1 MESAHTNSGDHD
13 METLGS
19 HSFKVLLILYFFVEV
34 WLDETS
40 NKLLEISLLYE
51 QSTECQDETLQR
63 VADIKQDYH
72 DRGFARLSIQGK
84 MERSRAKRPFTS
96 SEQGSLREKHD
107 TVLHLVEV
115 VTRSLQQKLGS
126 RQTRPTMVKYFES
139 PVPTSM
145 VLINRRHQV

>member
-19 HSFKVLLILYFFVEV
+19 QSFKVLLISYFFVEV

-51 QSTECQDETLQR
+51 QSTECQDETLLQR
-63 VADIKQDYH
+63 VADIKQDYN
-72 DRGFARLSIQGK
+72 DGFARLSIQEK

-126 RQTRPTMVKYFES
+126 RQTGPIMVKYFES
-139 PVPTSM
+139 PVTTSM

>member
-19 HSFKVLLILYFFVEV
+19 QSFKVLLISYFFVEV

-51 QSTECQDETLQR
+51 QSGCQDETLQR
-63 VADIKQDYH
+63 VADIKQDYN
-72 DRGFARLSIQGK
+72 DRGFARLSIQEN

-126 RQTRPTMVKYFES
+126 RQTGPIMVKYFK
-139 PVPTSM
+139 VPFE
-145 VLINRRHQV
+145 

>member
-1 MESAHTNSGDHD
+1 MESADHD

-19 HSFKVLLILYFFVEV
+19 SSLIFKLILVIFCFEEI

-63 VADIKQDYH
+63 VADIKQDYN
-72 DRGFARLSIQGK
+72 DRGFARLPIQEN

-126 RQTRPTMVKYFES
+126 RQTRPIMVKYFKS
-139 PVPTSM
+139 PVTTSM
-145 VLINRRHQV
+145 VLINRRHRI